1 MTAAPASAKK
11 PLIALTPGSHVRVR
25 SAGPDETAIDSVG
38 VFRGLVSIGGDNT
51 LAIELDGGAG
61 EEKGRVRLVPV
72 PAGTCD
78 RYPRGREAG
87 RGEARRPVGLGGV
100 LPLAVDRHGLAG
112 SFVAERAPRFRTQ
125 VVGFEGRQDSPD
137 YPTSP
142 RPVYGGAAIW
152 AFRAPPRALV
162 GSSGCRGSGWA
173 GTWGTSTNP
182 IDSYRA
188 SASTIDGRVS
198 NHIVT

>member
-72 PAGTCD
+72 PAVLAID
-78 RYPRGREAG
+78 ILEAAKP
-87 RGEARRPVGLGGV
+87 E
-100 LPLAVDRHGLAG
+100 
-112 SFVAERAPRFRTQ
+112 EEKRADP
-125 VVGFEGRQDSPD
+125 S
-137 YPTSP
+137 
-142 RPVYGGAAIW
+142 
-152 AFRAPPRALV
+152 
-162 GSSGCRGSGWA
+162 
-173 GTWGTSTNP
+173 
-182 IDSYRA
+182 A
-188 SASTIDGRVS
+188 SAAYFR
-198 NHIVT
+198 